1 VEARPADRALT
12 DRSAT
17 VSDYLDFAAPRGLR
31 VRGTVLVV
39 PGRGETSAAYR
50 RFGAR
55 IATDAYTVRVLAS
68 PVAVTSARDTLAGL
82 DAALSAALAGDL
94 ARPLVLVGTDTSAV
108 ALAALVARSAASAS
122 ADLPSA
128 DLPAWWPDALVLASL
143 PGYGSHEV
151 GGDWDA
157 ELNARSHCPVHRGVL
172 SDDTTFNRGALATAV
187 DDELLDLAYASTA
200 DVPQLLLVGDSDP
213 LADRQAITRA
223 AKVLPSARLSVVRD
237 GHHDVLNDL
246 QHRSVAAEVV
256 SFLEVVRGGRPL
268 TAVVSAELRG
278 W

>member
-1 VEARPADRALT
+1 
-12 DRSAT
+12 
-17 VSDYLDFAAPRGLR
+17 VSDYLDFATPQELR

-39 PGRGETSAAYR
+39 PGRGETSVTYR

-55 IATDAYTVRVLAS
+55 IASDSYAVRVLAS
-68 PVAVTSARDTLAGL
+68 PVVTTSARDALASL
-82 DAALSAALAGDL
+82 DAALSAALASPEVEL
-94 ARPLVLVGTDTSAV
+94 VKPLILVGADTGATT
-108 ALAALVARSAASAS
+108 LAALVALGAVSGST
-122 ADLPSA
+122 

-143 PGYGSHEV
+143 PGYGSYEV
-151 GGDWDA
+151 GRDWDA
-157 ELNARSHCPVHRGVL
+157 ELDVRSHCPVHRGVL
-172 SDDTTFNRGALATAV
+172 ADDATFNRGALSTAV
-187 DDELLDLAYASTA
+187 DDELLDLAYGSTA
-200 DVPQLLLVGDSDP
+200 DIPQLLLVGDSDP
-213 LADRQAITRA
+213 LADRQAITRT

-268 TAVVSAELRG
+268 TSIVSAELSN

>member
-1 VEARPADRALT
+1 
-12 DRSAT
+12 
-17 VSDYLDFAAPRGLR
+17 VSDCLDFATPRELR

-39 PGRGETSAAYR
+39 PGRGETSVTYR

-55 IATDAYTVRVLAS
+55 IASDSYTVRVLAS
-68 PVAVTSARDTLAGL
+68 PVVTTSARDALASL
-82 DAALSAALAGDL
+82 DAALSAALASPEVDL
-94 ARPLVLVGTDTSAV
+94 PKPLVLVGTDTGATT
-108 ALAALVARSAASAS
+108 LAALVARGAVSGST
-122 ADLPSA
+122 

-151 GGDWDA
+151 GSDWDA
-157 ELNARSHCPVHRGVL
+157 ELDVRSYCPVHRGVL
-172 SDDTTFNRGALATAV
+172 SDDAAFSRGALSTPV
-187 DDELLDLAYASTA
+187 DDELLDLAYGSTA
-200 DVPQLLLVGDSDP
+200 DIPQLLLIGDSDP

-223 AKVLPSARLSVVRD
+223 AKVLRSARLSVVRD

-268 TAVVSAELRG
+268 TSIVSAELSS

>member
-1 VEARPADRALT
+1 
-12 DRSAT
+12 
-17 VSDYLDFAAPRGLR
+17 VSDYLDFATPRELR

-39 PGRGETSAAYR
+39 PGRGETSVTYR

-55 IATDAYTVRVLAS
+55 IASDSYTVRVLAS
-68 PVAVTSARDTLAGL
+68 PVVTTSARDALASL
-82 DAALSAALAGDL
+82 DAGLSAALASPEVDL
-94 ARPLVLVGTDTSAV
+94 PKPLVLVGTDTGATT
-108 ALAALVARSAASAS
+108 LAALVARGAVSGST
-122 ADLPSA
+122 

-151 GGDWDA
+151 GSDWDA
-157 ELNARSHCPVHRGVL
+157 ELDVRSYCPVHRGVL
-172 SDDTTFNRGALATAV
+172 SDDATFNRGALSAAV
-187 DDELLDLAYASTA
+187 DDELLDLAYGSTA
-200 DVPQLLLVGDSDP
+200 DIPQLLLVGDSDP

-268 TAVVSAELRG
+268 TSIVSAELSS